1 MPELYKKHL
10 GLDRIDSARPYKRKL
25 LVVVQVCNLLK
36 LIGCLWFFKLPED
49 LGNLVN
55 MHKLE
60 LDDIFWF
67 KSSTEL
73 HIFNYMGNS
82 FPNWITGG
90 LLQHQKMQELEQC
103 SDETCMYL
111 LTPSLPF
118 LILNDNPVHED
129 LNERILKLITQS
141 DQGQDDEG
149 LPTEIKRL
157 IIVSCSSLKSLGTKG
172 TLKSLNSL
180 KDLHIEDFPLLLSS
194 LQHLRIQDCPSGT
207 ENEQGPECTK
217 ISHIPDRETDFIR
230 SQHPTKKKAHSAAWS
245 LPFLCSGG

>member
-1 MPELYKKHL
+1 MYVL
-10 GLDRIDSARPYKRKL
+10 
-25 LVVVQVCNLLK
+25 
-36 LIGCLWFFKLPED
+36 
-49 LGNLVN
+49 
-55 MHKLE
+55 
-60 LDDIFWF
+60 
-67 KSSTEL
+67 T
-73 HIFNYMGNS
+73 
-82 FPNWITGG
+82 
-90 LLQHQKMQELEQC
+90 LEQLL
-103 SDETCMYL
+103 ETKALEETQQFEVQL
-111 LTPSLPF
+111 LASQCLKQPLETETLEVELLASLCLVEVSASF

-141 DQGQDDEG
+141 DQDQDDEG
-149 LPTEIKRL
+149 LPTEIKPL
-157 IIVSCSSLKSLGTKG
+157 IIVSCSSSKSLGTEG

-230 SQHPTKKKAHSAAWS
+230 SQHLTKKKAHSAAWY